1 MNATVQALILL
12 AQLVPTIFALVKAL
26 EDIGGV
32 EGTGQEKM
40 AFVLNAI
47 KTAIEQAGESG
58 VTWAKLEPMV
68 KLAVEAILKVLR
80 KGK

>member
-1 MNATVQALILL
+1 M
-12 AQLVPTIFALVKAL
+12 
-26 EDIGGV
+26 